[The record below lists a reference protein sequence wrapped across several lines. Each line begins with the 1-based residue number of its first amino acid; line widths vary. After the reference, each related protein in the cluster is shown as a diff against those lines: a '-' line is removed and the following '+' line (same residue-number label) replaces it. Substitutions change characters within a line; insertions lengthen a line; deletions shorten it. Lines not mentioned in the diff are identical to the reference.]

1 MYKIIGADGKEYG
14 PITADQLRQWIAEG
28 RVNAQTR
35 ILPEGAT
42 EWRSLSE
49 LPEFAAAVPLT
60 PPPMSGLPASGTARL
75 DEVNGPAIGLMI
87 TAILGLLAQLT
98 SLLFRVVGTS
108 MLPAEQEAPGWATA
122 LYGATGVVT
131 AIIGILMSIL
141 IFIGA
146 LKMKQ
151 LSQLWPG
158 DDRQYCGDDTLHFS
172 LLFAGTADWHL
183 GAGGLVQ
190 AGSKECFPLSL
201 PGGGAARA
209 PNRSQASRCF
219 PAQLDAG
226 RNEHESRVYG
236 FRSPPDSAAIRS
248 KAPAAGLLPV
258 VLVSLALAGLVL
270 FCFEPSHHSFYP
282 VCFFH
287 RSTGLLCPGCG
298 SLRALHQLLHGHFL
312 TALHFN
318 ALLVSSLPLFGW
330 LAVRFAL
337 RTARKQPAPFAI
349 RPAWLWSALA
359 AAIVFGILRNLPF
372 AQFAWL
378 APQ

>member
-14 PITADQLRQWIAEG
+14 PITADQLRQWVAEG

-108 MLPAEQEAPGWATA
+108 MLPAEQGAPGWATA

-151 LSQLWPG
+151 LSNYGLAMTASIVAMIP
-158 DDRQYCGDDTLHFS
+158 CIS
-172 LLFAGTADWHL
+172 PCCLL
-183 GAGGLVQ
+183 GLPIGIW
-190 AGSKECFPLSL
+190 AL
-201 PGGGAARA
+201 
-209 PNRSQASRCF
+209 
-219 PAQLDAG
+219 
-226 RNEHESRVYG
+226 
-236 FRSPPDSAAIRS
+236 
-248 KAPAAGLLPV
+248 V
-258 VLVSLALAGLVL
+258 VLSKPEVKSA
-270 FCFEPSHHSFYP
+270 
-282 VCFFH
+282 FH
-287 RSTGLLCPGCG
+287 
-298 SLRALHQLLHGHFL
+298 
-312 TALHFN
+312 
-318 ALLVSSLPLFGW
+318 
-330 LAVRFAL
+330 
-337 RTARKQPAPFAI
+337 
-349 RPAWLWSALA
+349 
-359 AAIVFGILRNLPF
+359 
-372 AQFAWL
+372 
-378 APQ
+378 